1 VNKVEAGVPY
11 ILYTTKGVECELSG
25 KVYADA
31 ADEVTV
37 GLLTGFALNSHNVTL
52 GDNCYVL
59 QDKGDGAMFYNAGG
73 VSLTMPY
80 NRCYLTLPAGS
91 NSNAY
96 RLYVGTTGIECVDD
110 EMEGETV
117 IYDIY
122 GRRVTEMLSGHI
134 YIVNGKK
141 IYIK

>member
-1 VNKVEAGVPY
+1 
-11 ILYTTKGVECELSG
+11 LS
-25 KVYADA
+25 
-31 ADEVTV
+31 
-37 GLLTGFALNSHNVTL
+37 
-52 GDNCYVL
+52 
-59 QDKGDGAMFYNAGG
+59 
-73 VSLTMPY
+73 
-80 NRCYLTLPAGS
+80 LPAGS